1 MTNCLRIFRKM
12 PLYLLWCL
20 FVLAIASFVFEV
32 IWGNNSQGDSCDI
45 LLWNYGE
52 LYQAL
57 DGSPCVFTKE
67 FYLAAY
73 ISYLILYLL
82 FDYVRCKIVGM
93 SPSLLWRISEIGVVF
108 IIYWLSIVYKWSDF
122 VMVYTSLLG
131 SLQFLWPFF
140 VAAIVVKYIKP
151 NILLFGIVLLG
162 ILLLVMFVMW
172 GHSRY
177 KFIDNCIAEGNS
189 QSWCLETWQEVDDL

>member
-1 MTNCLRIFRKM
+1 M

-20 FVLAIASFVFEV
+20 FVAVLASFVFEV

-108 IIYWLSIVYKWSDF
+108 IIY
-122 VMVYTSLLG
+122 
-131 SLQFLWPFF
+131 
-140 VAAIVVKYIKP
+140 
-151 NILLFGIVLLG
+151 
-162 ILLLVMFVMW
+162 
-172 GHSRY
+172 
-177 KFIDNCIAEGNS
+177 
-189 QSWCLETWQEVDDL
+189 

>member
-1 MTNCLRIFRKM
+1 MTRSLIISKRTL
-12 PLYLLWCL
+12 LYLLWYL
-20 FVLAIASFVFEV
+20 FVLAIASFIFDI

-45 LLWNYGE
+45 LLWKYGE

-57 DGSPCVFTKE
+57 DGKPCVFTNE
-67 FYLAAY
+67 FYFAAY

-140 VAAIVVKYIKP
+140 VVAIVVKYIRP
-151 NILLFGIVLLG
+151 NVVLCLLG
-162 ILLLVMFVMW
+162 LIILT
-172 GHSRY
+172 
-177 KFIDNCIAEGNS
+177 FIS
-189 QSWCLETWQEVDDL
+189 LFFFF

>member
-1 MTNCLRIFRKM
+1 MTRSLMISKRTL
-12 PLYLLWCL
+12 LYLLWCL
-20 FVLAIASFVFEV
+20 FVAVLASFVFEV

-45 LLWNYGE
+45 LLWKYGE

-57 DGSPCVFTKE
+57 DGKPCVFTNE
-67 FYLAAY
+67 FYFAAY
-73 ISYLILYLL
+73 ISYLILYIL

-108 IIYWLSIVYKWSDF
+108 IIYWLSSVYKWSDF

-140 VAAIVVKYIKP
+140 VVAIVVKYIRP
-151 NILLFGIVLLG
+151 NVVLYLLRLIILRNHV
-162 ILLLVMFVMW
+162 
-172 GHSRY
+172 R
-177 KFIDNCIAEGNS
+177 
-189 QSWCLETWQEVDDL
+189 